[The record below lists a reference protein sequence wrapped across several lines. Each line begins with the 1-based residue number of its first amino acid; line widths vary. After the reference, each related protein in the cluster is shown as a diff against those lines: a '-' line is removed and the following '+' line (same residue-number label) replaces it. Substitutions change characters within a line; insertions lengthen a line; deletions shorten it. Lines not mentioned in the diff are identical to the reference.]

1 MRCGEGARRT
11 NKKGISSWREF
22 CEDSGSLGV
31 PVTSGPSQAE
41 SLVVK
46 SLAPAYQLRVVTLD
60 AKSAA
65 PLAGDTEFI
74 RFVGGRV

>member
-1 MRCGEGARRT
+1 MPLSTSE
-11 NKKGISSWREF
+11 
-22 CEDSGSLGV
+22 SLGV

-60 AKSAA
+60 AKSVA
-65 PLAGDTEFI
+65 PIVDDTEFI
-74 RFVGGRV
+74 S